1 MKTILSVLVLAGL
14 CALATPSFAHHGY
27 AAYDMLTTKVV
38 TGTITTFIMA
48 NPHSQIN
55 MDVKDPVTGAVDHWV
70 VEDAATVRGMRAG
83 GFTED
88 TLKAGDEVT
97 VDYHPAKGSVHAG
110 LLIHIKLP
118 DGRVL
123 PRSQPGASE
132 QAAPAN

>member
-1 MKTILSVLVLAGL
+1 MKSITSLFVLAGL
-14 CALATPSFAHHGY
+14 CVVCTPGFAHHGY

-38 TGTITTFIMA
+38 KGTVTTFIMA

-55 MDVKDPVTGAVDHWV
+55 MDVKDATSGAVDHWV

-83 GFTED
+83 GFQFD

-110 LLIHIKLP
+110 LLIKIKLP

-123 PRSQPGASE
+123 PQGQPGVNERAE
-132 QAAPAN
+132 PAN